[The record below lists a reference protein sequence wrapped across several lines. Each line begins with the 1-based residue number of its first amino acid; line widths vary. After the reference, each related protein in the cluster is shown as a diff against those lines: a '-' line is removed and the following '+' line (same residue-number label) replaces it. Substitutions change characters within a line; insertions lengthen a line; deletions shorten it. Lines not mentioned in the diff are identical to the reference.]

1 MGKSIL
7 KSIVKEMANDT
18 TRREFIDKM
27 HEETGIDK
35 ASIEEAYD
43 AGKIPAESKAN
54 VFTLIEKNKWV
65 NPDIKDSRRTR
76 QNPVA
81 KHARTY
87 SNSGGVHAGKDKT
100 YSRKVKHRSKY
111 EEVNPAVV
119 KKVDDRRDNLQAR
132 KLAANLKAGG
142 KTYQYAYKR
151 ANELRDE
158 GKMGSARVW
167 AKAAFRLTR
176 DARRSR
182 KVPEEV
188 EKVPPNLSKESKLRN
203 LARHNEFEIFRGG
216 QGEVIFSKN
225 NLAFMWSE
233 NTGKIYQR
241 FKRKWNEFG
250 SFDRSSSAEE
260 IWQAIEDNV
269 SMRNRPKAIG
279 ERGDPKEHQGM
290 WQIWDYR
297 KKQWVGKPS
306 PNKNRLRN
314 RVDKLDNAYGA
325 YSYQVKKAP

>member
-1 MGKSIL
+1 M
-7 KSIVKEMANDT
+7 VNDT
-18 TRREFIDKM
+18 TRREFIDKI
-27 HEETGIDK
+27 HKETGIKK

-43 AGKIPAESKAN
+43 TGKIPTESKAN
-54 VFTLIEKNKWV
+54 VFTLVEKNKWV
-65 NPDIKDSRRTR
+65 NPNVKDSRLTR
-76 QNPVA
+76 ENPVA

-100 YSRKVKHRSKY
+100 YSRKVKHRNRN
-111 EEVNPAVV
+111 EEVNPATVQ
-119 KKVDDRRDNLQAR
+119 KVDDRWDNFQAK
-132 KLAANLKAGG
+132 KLVANLKAGG

-158 GKMGSARVW
+158 GKVGSARVW
-167 AKAAFRLTR
+167 IKAAFKLTH
-176 DARRSR
+176 DAHKNR
-182 KVPEEV
+182 KVREEIG
-188 EKVPPNLSKESKLRN
+188 KIPSNLSKVSKLRN
-203 LARHNEFEIFRGG
+203 LARHNEFEVFRGG
-216 QGEVIFSKN
+216 QGEVIFSKH

-233 NTGKIYQR
+233 SAGKIYQR

-250 SFDRSSSAEE
+250 SFDSSSSAEE

-269 SMRNRPKAIG
+269 AMANLPKAIG

-314 RVDKLDNAYGA
+314 RVDKLDNAHGA